1 MPRIGNWILLGSI
14 GTLAATLV
22 FARLRTLTA
31 APEKPMQAVESTTGR
46 ARSTPS
52 ATNVVRA
59 ETSTD
64 RAPNARAVAAG
75 NPSNSEELETEPSPQ
90 DYIDR
95 ARAEPRD
102 DAWAGPT
109 EQLFEEDLRAKAQQH
124 GFRVGN
130 VECYTNTCEAELFWS
145 SLADARADFKNVL
158 AEPERS
164 RCLPRLILTEGA
176 HEDAPEMGVM
186 LLHCKS
192 QRQRAARQAGVT
204 PIEDEEQM

>member
-1 MPRIGNWILLGSI
+1 MARIGNWVLLGSI

-31 APEKPMQAVESTTGR
+31 APQAPTQASESTTS
-46 ARSTPS
+46 RSRPS
-52 ATNVVRA
+52 Q
-59 ETSTD
+59 S
-64 RAPNARAVAAG
+64 APNLARAQASSARAASAGAVASGYPA
-75 NPSNSEELETEPSPQ
+75 NSDELETEPSPQ

-192 QRQRAARQAGVT
+192 QRQRAARQAGVI